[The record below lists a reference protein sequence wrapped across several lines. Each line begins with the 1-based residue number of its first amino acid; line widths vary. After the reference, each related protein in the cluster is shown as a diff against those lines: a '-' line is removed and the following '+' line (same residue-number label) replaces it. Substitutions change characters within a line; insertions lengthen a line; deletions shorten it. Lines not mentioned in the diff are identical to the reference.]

1 MHRGTTEAG
10 MTTETTPYFNFGL
23 VKRPRFSGREDTEN
37 NRQHM
42 TRWLPM
48 IEAADKEEFRGVT
61 SDGHVIPGLFPVT
74 RTGVSTQPLLSSAKA
89 FLGSLET
96 SQRAK
101 VSFPVDSREW
111 QH

>member
-1 MHRGTTEAG
+1 MIPRDTTEAH

-23 VKRPRFSGREDTEN
+23 VKRPQFSGREDTEN

-61 SDGHVIPGLFPVT
+61 TDGHVVPGLFPLT
-74 RTGVSTQPLLSSAKA
+74 RTGVSTQPLLQTAKA
-89 FLGSLET
+89 FLSALDA
-96 SQRAK
+96 SQT
-101 VSFPVDSREW
+101 
-111 QH
+111 